1 MWSHWCH
8 DSSVQVRAGE
18 SREGSLLW
26 TEVSRKGSMEEVG
39 PKDGQD
45 THVAGRERALPD
57 GPDFLNQDIV
67 AGMCGGHRGR
77 LD

>member
-1 MWSHWCH
+1 M
-8 DSSVQVRAGE
+8 
-18 SREGSLLW
+18 LW

-57 GPDFLNQDIV
+57 RPDFLNQDIV
-67 AGMCGGHRGR
+67 AGMCGGH
-77 LD
+77 